1 MVAFTSTGTELT
13 NPNVI
18 NLKKE
23 LEQNYLAP
31 LRKPFHLS
39 YHPFSSDTMSKKNGS
54 HLFSSKSQSEPTC
67 PIFQ

>member
-23 LEQNYLAP
+23 LEQNYLDP
-31 LRKPFHLS
+31 L
-39 YHPFSSDTMSKKNGS
+39 
-54 HLFSSKSQSEPTC
+54 
-67 PIFQ
+67 